1 MHLLLLAWFTAFLFF
16 PVSLPINWCAS
27 SVSRIMQ
34 HALCSRSAASGNIS
48 HLLYNNYTGYLFLFK
63 KHTVLPSL
71 PFAILI
77 VLCLLTFQ
85 NIYVYISPYALCAH
99 LLKNFWKFLGKTL
112 NLDIVFSLILL
123 LLCGILYFHFLG
135 VLLTLTY
142 LRNDLKPIFKSLELH
157 RWPNLCQTLFVSF
170 LPCYLN
176 IFVGFNL
183 YLLIL

>member
-1 MHLLLLAWFTAFLFF
+1 MTWNSTCPKDSVSTAAEEVCCDIKINQIKSNQNISLSTSPHAICPHLL
-16 PVSLPINWCAS
+16 I
-27 SVSRIMQ
+27 
-34 HALCSRSAASGNIS
+34 
-48 HLLYNNYTGYLFLFK
+48 
-63 KHTVLPSL
+63 
-71 PFAILI
+71 
-77 VLCLLTFQ
+77 
-85 NIYVYISPYALCAH
+85 
-99 LLKNFWKFLGKTL
+99 NFWKFLGKTL